1 MKLGPALVLTPDL
14 EEALSFY
21 RDALGLELK
30 DQFDSQLVFEL
41 GAGRLHVFRCE
52 APAPPSRH
60 GADASSVIC
69 FEVQDLTDKIR
80 ELRDKGVIFIHD
92 HPARNDD
99 ARLSYAAFE
108 APGGNVHELV
118 QLD

>member
-1 MKLGPALVLTPDL
+1 MNLGPALVMTPDL
-14 EEALSFY
+14 AEALSFY
-21 RDALGLELK
+21 RDTLGLKLK

-52 APAPPSRH
+52 APAPPTRH
-60 GADASSVIC
+60 GVNASSVIC
-69 FEVQDLTDKIR
+69 FEVQDLPDKIG
-80 ELRDKGVIFIHD
+80 ELRAKGVTFIHD
-92 HPARNDD
+92 PPARNED
-99 ARLSYAAFE
+99 ARLSYAAFK